1 MKSWAYVFK
10 VGRVHELDVFVIK
23 GIKGAGSKPSGYPE
37 SMRGEQLLITREF
50 SSEHDELMEVIRG
63 AEDGTYISG
72 SFKPNGWKECRP
84 DVEDTWHWV
93 DGVFM
98 SAAAYRRFESLGP
111 SAIPRNPRVQE
122 FCVFNF
128 MGMDNFFLC
137 KIKVDIDNYTPAD
150 VRRLIVAYYDGKIDI
165 GITSNAGDPDGV
177 KRYYRSIDRMV
188 YTNILS
194 LADINEGIKIGGR
207 HKYAQL
213 LHPAV
218 SLADYIAKRMP
229 ETNKVPLQDDSK
241 LFSEYALD
249 PAFPIIAHWSL
260 DPAPRWN
267 VDLADIGSEF
277 LEELVIEIINELV

>member
-1 MKSWAYVFK
+1 MKRWAYLYEKKEVFHGLS
-10 VGRVHELDVFVIK
+10 VCESVEIRNN
-23 GIKGAGSKPSGYPE
+23 E
-37 SMRGEQLLITREF
+37 SMPNENTLAVQMFLEAARLEAPPL
-50 SSEHDELMEVIRG
+50 EL
-63 AEDGTYISG
+63 EDNSFQPKNNPYDYI
-72 SFKPNGWKECRP
+72 KRWVECRA
-84 DVEDTWHWV
+84 DVDKTWRQV

-98 SAAAYRRFESLGP
+98 SAAAFEKFKEQGP

-128 MGMDNFFLC
+128 TGMDNFFVC
-137 KIKVDIDNYTPAD
+137 KIKVDIDNYTPAN
-150 VRRLIVAYYDGKIDI
+150 VRRLIVACYDGKIDI

-177 KRYYRSIDRMV
+177 KRYYRSIGRMV

-194 LADINEGIKIGGR
+194 LADIKEGIKNGGR
-207 HKYAQL
+207 HKYAKL

-249 PAFPIIAHWSL
+249 PAFPIIADWSL

-267 VDLADIGSEF
+267 VDWGDIGSEF
-277 LEELVIEIINELV
+277 LEDFLTEIVDALV